1 MYSVSLHMLM
11 MTTEIASPGLLTT
24 ATGYTLDS
32 VPSVR
37 WFHMSDDKFTTTFT
51 SVLGYAQISLPCYS
65 SSRTWS
71 SKVIQ
76 GENMANT
83 LINFFY

>member
-32 VPSVR
+32 DPSVR
-37 WFHMSDDKFTTTFT
+37 WFHMSDDKFIIHIYF
-51 SVLGYAQISLPCYS
+51 SA
-65 SSRTWS
+65 
-71 SKVIQ
+71 
-76 GENMANT
+76 
-83 LINFFY
+83 LICSDLLALLL